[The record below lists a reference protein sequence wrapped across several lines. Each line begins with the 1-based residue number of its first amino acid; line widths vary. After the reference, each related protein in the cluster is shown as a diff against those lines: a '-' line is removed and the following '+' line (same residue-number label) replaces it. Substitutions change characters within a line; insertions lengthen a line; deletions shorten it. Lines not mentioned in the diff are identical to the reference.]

1 MHPPPPDAARCSNTA
16 LSSTPHSRSKFQ
28 LTKSGG
34 VCAEG
39 AAEFGEKHGVKM
51 GALKAS
57 PPHPSIPTDRREF

>member
-1 MHPPPPDAARCSNTA
+1 M
-16 LSSTPHSRSKFQ
+16 
-28 LTKSGG
+28 SGG